1 MLLYVKREEYMIPD
15 NTKEYMNSQI
25 LGSKNP
31 KQLVLQTY
39 TSTQFAK
46 PETEIIWSAHIAMHL
61 KQTETSKRENSQ
73 HMGNIQTKAVSRTQ
87 SEAMREHCGQLP
99 LSNSEQRL
107 VLR

>member
-39 TSTQFAK
+39 TST
-46 PETEIIWSAHIAMHL
+46 
-61 KQTETSKRENSQ
+61 
-73 HMGNIQTKAVSRTQ
+73 
-87 SEAMREHCGQLP
+87 
-99 LSNSEQRL
+99 
-107 VLR
+107 